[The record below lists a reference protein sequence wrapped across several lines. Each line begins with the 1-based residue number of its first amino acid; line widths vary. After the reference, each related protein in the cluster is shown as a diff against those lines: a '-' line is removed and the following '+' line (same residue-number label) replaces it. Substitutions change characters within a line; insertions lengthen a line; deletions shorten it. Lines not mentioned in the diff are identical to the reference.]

1 MAIHSISDLEKLSG
15 IKAHTLRIWEQRY
28 GILQPKRTQTNIRY
42 YLDEDVQL
50 VLNIALLNKN
60 GVKISKIA
68 KMSNKQIAKEVVTI
82 VEENQDEDVQ
92 IEALTLAMLELN
104 ETKFNKIVATSTLQK
119 GFEQTMLE
127 LIYPFLEKLSVL
139 WLTGSIKPIHENF
152 ISHLIR
158 QKLMAA
164 TAEIS
169 DNLTPNSK
177 KFFLYLPPGE
187 KQELSLLF
195 MHYLLKK
202 KNFAVI
208 YLGSDT
214 SLVDLKDAYEIQ
226 QPDFIFTFV
235 SETFIKIPVQ
245 HYINSLSE
253 SFPESQI
260 LLTGYQ
266 IIAQNI
272 RSKENV
278 SLLYSL
284 SDTLQFLEALK

>member
-1 MAIHSISDLEKLSG
+1 
-15 IKAHTLRIWEQRY
+15 
-28 GILQPKRTQTNIRY
+28 
-42 YLDEDVQL
+42 
-50 VLNIALLNKN
+50 
-60 GVKISKIA
+60 
-68 KMSNKQIAKEVVTI
+68 MSNKQIAKEVVTI
-82 VEENQDEDVQ
+82 LKENQNEDVQ
-92 IEALTLAMLELN
+92 IEALTLAMLELD
-104 ETKFNKIVATSTLQK
+104 ETKFDKIVAASTQQK

-139 WLTGSIKPIHENF
+139 WLTGSIKPVHENF

-158 QKLMAA
+158 QNLMAA
-164 TAEIS
+164 TAQIS

-202 KNFAVI
+202 KNFTVI

-226 QPDFIFTFV
+226 QPDFIFTFI

-245 HYINSLSE
+245 HYVDSLSE